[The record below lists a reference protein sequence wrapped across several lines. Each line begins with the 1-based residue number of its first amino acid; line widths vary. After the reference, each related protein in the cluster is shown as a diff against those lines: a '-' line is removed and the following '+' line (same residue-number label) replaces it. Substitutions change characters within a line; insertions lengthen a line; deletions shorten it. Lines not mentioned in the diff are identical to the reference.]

1 MTNEAFISSIAELLM
16 THGPELIKE
25 AVDIV
30 HSKDPDPVGQ
40 FELRRAAYYA
50 TLQARLDARFGG

>member
-1 MTNEAFISSIAELLM
+1 MTNEAFISAVAELLM
-16 THGPELIKE
+16 THGPELVKE

-40 FELRRAAYYA
+40 FELRRAVYYQA
-50 TLQARLDARFGG
+50 LQARLDERFG

>member
-1 MTNEAFISSIAELLM
+1 M
-16 THGPELIKE
+16 THGPELVKE

-40 FELRRAAYYA
+40 FELRRAAYYEG
-50 TLQARLDARFGG
+50 LQIRLDERFKG